1 MPKPSDQHGGNDG
14 KQRRKAPTSYTQAG
28 SYIGIGF
35 QFAGT
40 MVAGLLAGWWLD
52 GKLSTEPAFL
62 LAGTVLGA
70 GTMVA
75 GLLAGWWLDGKLSTE
90 PAFLLAGTVLGAVAG
105 FYHLYQ
111 TLVQKSSTPAE
122 STDPG
127 ESEDE
132 S

>member
-70 GTMVA
+70 
-75 GLLAGWWLDGKLSTE
+75 
-90 PAFLLAGTVLGAVAG
+90 VAG